1 MGALWLGRRRL
12 RERYLTLAR
21 RLGIDRET
29 TISVNFSGGG
39 LATPQLAIV
48 SLWPGTPEA
57 VVESITASVSPAGY
71 TVLNPWLPEAPVG
84 RLTFRAPPGE
94 GLPPLGVLIYGPGQ
108 TIQGTD
114 VVVPPATTGL
124 RFQL

>member
-12 RERYLTLAR
+12 RQRYLTLAR
-21 RLGIDRET
+21 RLGLDQGA
-29 TISVNFSGGG
+29 TISVDFSGGG
-39 LATPQLAIV
+39 LATPELSIV

-57 VVESITASVSPAGY
+57 AVDYLTANVRTAGY
-71 TVLNPWLPEAPVG
+71 TVLNPWLPGAPG
-84 RLTFRAPPGE
+84 SRLTFRAPPGE
-94 GLPPLGVLIYGPGQ
+94 GLPGLGVLIYGPGE
-108 TIQGTD
+108 TVQGSD